1 MKKGRTRKG
10 VPWVQPSSSGQS
22 GTVGPGTET
31 LTADEYVLRQ
41 EFAKIMGCAKR
52 VNRWLRSG
60 ALDKPHGNGNERAR
74 LFGQNADTPSGAN
87 SDPPVCSYCR
97 WIRWT
102 LAHGTNVERL
112 LRLLA
117 LQVTKTPRDAIVLV
131 NRTMF
136 RSSIKHRSGR
146 PQSQCRST
154 VNGSIHVR

>member
-87 SDPPVCSYCR
+87 SDPPV
-97 WIRWT
+97 
-102 LAHGTNVERL
+102 AHIAVGSDGPSARYKLERL

-136 RSSIKHRSGR
+136 RSSI
-146 PQSQCRST
+146 QA
-154 VNGSIHVR
+154 